1 MTPLEESTAL
11 CSQFTTVITTFF
23 FQFRV
28 SEMYL
33 DGAVKREGNKKRKK
47 MQLVV

>member
-11 CSQFTTVITTFF
+11 CSQFTAGITFF

-33 DGAVKREGNKKRKK
+33 DGAV
-47 MQLVV
+47 